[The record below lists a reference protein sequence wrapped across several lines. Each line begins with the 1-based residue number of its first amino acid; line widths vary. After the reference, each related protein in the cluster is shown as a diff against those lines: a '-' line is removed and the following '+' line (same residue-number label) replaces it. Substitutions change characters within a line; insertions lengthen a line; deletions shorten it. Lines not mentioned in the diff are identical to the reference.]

1 MNKKIIAV
9 IVMAVIIA
17 GSGGV
22 IALTAGNNSDNKK
35 ASSSV
40 SSTESAADS
49 SAAEG
54 DDTSTVDDSMPDD
67 SSAVQTESPEDGTD
81 ADVTEA
87 ASAAAATEGNTESAA
102 PHEGQSISGT
112 MSIQFVVDHST
123 GAEASP
129 RVAFGANYAYCYIA
143 FSDDKTFEMCIDPA
157 SGAIRKGTY
166 QVYDDVVSVV
176 YDDGVGSEYDIL
188 YDDAGNISHVI
199 VNYGDYDVYFAL

>member
-22 IALTAGNNSDNKK
+22 IALTAGNSDNKK

-40 SSTESAADS
+40 SSTENAADS
-49 SAAEG
+49 SAVEG

-67 SSAVQTESPEDGTD
+67 GSAVQTESAEDGTD

-87 ASAAAATEGNTESAA
+87 ASAAAATEGNTEPSA

-123 GAEASP
+123 GAETSP
-129 RVAFGANYAYCYIA
+129 RVVFGANYAYCYIA

-166 QVYDDVVSVV
+166 QVYDD
-176 YDDGVGSEYDIL
+176 GVGSEYDIL
-188 YDDAGNISHVI
+188 FDDAGNISHVI